1 MFLSVFIFRP
11 VLFLDNCHLVIEM
24 NKHYF
29 RIILAEMFYM
39 HKLSSV
45 WKADLANTS
54 IFVLFAEKN
63 IARLLRSYNVSYF

>member
-1 MFLSVFIFRP
+1 MS
-11 VLFLDNCHLVIEM
+11 
-24 NKHYF
+24 KHYF
-29 RIILAEMFYM
+29 RTILAEMFYM

-45 WKADLANTS
+45 WKAELANTS